1 MTDLKKGRNKK
12 MDKDLLIRL
21 ARAYILYAY
30 RNSDVSKEYWERQL
44 KDLEKIDI
52 IIIQKDEKEE

>member
-1 MTDLKKGRNKK
+1 
-12 MDKDLLIRL
+12 MDKGFLIRL

-30 RNSDVSKEYWERQL
+30 RNSDFTKEYWKHQL
-44 KDLEKIDI
+44 EELDKIDI